1 MCVCVCVR
9 GWQKDYRQD
18 RRNGSNIYC
27 WFVHNSGKGFIDG
40 RYDDYIVPQLHSFL
54 HQRVGS

>member
-1 MCVCVCVR
+1 MCFR

-18 RRNGSNIYC
+18 IKNGTNVYC

-40 RYDDYIVPQLHSFL
+40 LYSDYIVPDLNSFL
-54 HQRVGS
+54 QLP